1 MSSYLWNPPGDGHGQ
16 DPPGDRHDGHR
27 QDQPG
32 DGHRWDPP
40 CDGIS
45 VCVCVCV
52 HVCDYVPTSP
62 ACTCLHIFECVYFQ
76 DIFDLM
82 LSSSFDMDIIHAT
95 STARTL
101 PATGTTATTCGN
113 HLRQQP
119 SGSWSHGG
127 FLSPHSLLPLPGQQ
141 ESPWTTRELQNSHL
155 GRI

>member
-1 MSSYLWNPPGDGHGQ
+1 MHVCDYVPTSPACTCLHIFGTLPATGTARTLPATGTTATARTNPATATAGTHPATVL
-16 DPPGDRHDGHR
+16 
-27 QDQPG
+27 
-32 DGHRWDPP
+32 
-40 CDGIS
+40 

-101 PATGTTATTCGN
+101 PATDTTATACSN
-113 HLRQQP
+113 PVEPWR
-119 SGSWSHGG
+119 
-127 FLSPHSLLPLPGQQ
+127 LSLASLPPP
-141 ESPWTTRELQNSHL
+141 SPWTTRVPLD
-155 GRI
+155 